1 MTEER
6 RHEILFGITLAIF
19 AAILA
24 INDLGGGKF
33 GDDELQLSNEK
44 TSAYLWYQS
53 KGIKESLAEGQRD
66 LVKTLIA
73 GRAIDS
79 SHLDSLSSLQ
89 SDLDRRISR
98 YKDEKKEILL
108 GSKAVGQEKWVQDI
122 EGVLGKVV
130 GAKEIEV
137 KLEQL
142 GKAGDI
148 FDLANLFLQLSL
160 VLGAIG
166 ILMTGKRIKLVF
178 YGLMVL
184 SGVGGSI
191 ASFFAFTK
199 ALAL

>member
-6 RHEILFGITLAIF
+6 RYEILFGITLAIF

-66 LVKTLIA
+66 LIKTLLA
-73 GRAIDS
+73 GQAIDS
-79 SHLDSLSSLQ
+79 AHQDSLETLQ
-89 SDLDRRISR
+89 TDLDRRISR

-108 GSKAVGQEKWVQDI
+108 GSKAVGQEKWVQDV

-142 GKAGDI
+142 GKAGDA

-166 ILMTGKRIKLVF
+166 ILMMGQRIKMTF
-178 YGLMVL
+178 YGLMIL
-184 SGVGGSI
+184 SGVTGSV
-191 ASFFAFTK
+191 ASFLAFTK

>member
-6 RHEILFGITLAIF
+6 RYEILFGLTLAIF

-66 LVKTLIA
+66 LIKTLLA

-79 SHLDSLSSLQ
+79 AHEDSLVTLQ
-89 SDLDRRISR
+89 TDLDRRISR

-108 GSKAVGQEKWVQDI
+108 GSKAVGQEKWVQDV

-142 GKAGDI
+142 GKAGDV

-166 ILMTGKRIKLVF
+166 ILMMGQRIKMTF

-184 SGVGGSI
+184 SGVTGSV
-191 ASFFAFTK
+191 ASFLAFSK

>member
-6 RHEILFGITLAIF
+6 RYEVLFGLTLAIF

-66 LVKTLIA
+66 LIKTLLA
-73 GRAIDS
+73 GQAIDS
-79 SHLDSLSSLQ
+79 AHQDSLVTLQ
-89 SDLDRRISR
+89 TDLDRRISR

-108 GSKAVGQEKWVQDI
+108 GSKAVGEEKWVQDV
-122 EGVLGKVV
+122 EGVLGKVL

-142 GKAGDI
+142 GKAGDV

-160 VLGAIG
+160 VVGAIG
-166 ILMTGKRIKLVF
+166 ILMTGQRIKMTF

-184 SGVGGSI
+184 SGVSGSL
-191 ASFFAFTK
+191 ASFLAFSK